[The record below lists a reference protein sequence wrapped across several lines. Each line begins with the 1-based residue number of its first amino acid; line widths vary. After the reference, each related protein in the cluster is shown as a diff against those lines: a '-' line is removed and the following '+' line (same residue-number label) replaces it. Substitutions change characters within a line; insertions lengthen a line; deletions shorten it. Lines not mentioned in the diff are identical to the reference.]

1 MSDDEKLAEAVMEHL
16 GPAALT
22 GGKMS
27 ILEAFEAGWK
37 AGHASRDAE
46 IERERMRL
54 IACGVIAM
62 ADTPESAATSRQMH
76 SDYESGSLDAVKRRV
91 DECIALRAG
100 AASRDAEVVEL
111 RVMMARWCA
120 KTISAEA
127 RVAELTEAIQAHGSM
142 PEGFCVCSDVR
153 DPLKVVHQPECRDL
167 RAVLAKEAIK

>member
-1 MSDDEKLAEAVMEHL
+1 MTDDRFKFPEARLPNTEHSKEYER
-16 GPAALT
+16 GYA
-22 GGKMS
+22 
-27 ILEAFEAGWK
+27 

-46 IERERMRL
+46 V
-54 IACGVIAM
+54 A
-62 ADTPESAATSRQMH
+62 
-76 SDYESGSLDAVKRRV
+76 
-91 DECIALRAG
+91 
-100 AASRDAEVVEL
+100 EL